1 MKDKEWDRLI
11 YRLRTDLNKLKEAH
25 EKIPA
30 DTIAFVKTIQKLLT
44 VSLESIQSIPKDTL
58 GAVGVYS
65 NMVGAWRR
73 IAEYQQ
79 SIVADQIEAL
89 VFVRESLQKVQK
101 EWSKRRK
108 RAPRLSRNGRVSQQ
122 SRKHKSRSSRKQ

>member
-1 MKDKEWDRLI
+1 MKDKDWDLLI
-11 YRLRTDLNKLKEAH
+11 YRLSTSLNKLKKAH
-25 EKIPA
+25 EQIPT
-30 DTIAFVKTIQKLLT
+30 DTVAFVKTIQQLLT
-44 VSLESIQSIPKDTL
+44 LSVGIVQNLPKNTVD
-58 GAVGVYS
+58 GVGVYS

-89 VFVRESLQKVQK
+89 VFVRESLQKVQR

-108 RAPRLSRNGRVSQQ
+108 RTPRLLRNGRVSQQ